1 MSKASIRTQEFLA
14 SRLHFLITTP
24 EVLRLVNDITT
35 CTVEWLERPDLEA
48 LEQSGGRELFP
59 CFTTYLQRHLM
70 EVRGVIYPN
79 LTDGDQAISHVIRLD
94 LADFQFFFRLRTTQT
109 SFLLSPFHCRF
120 LSMLFGRL
128 VIMHLSLAAR
138 EQEGVY
144 PFTPYSL
151 EEQVV
156 ADYLQSLNLAPCATI
171 KLDAQ
176 DNPYIGS
183 LLYTAAG
190 VRRCGLPDKRRE
202 EAIVQGWRLFKRLL
216 YYSVEGER
224 LYTGFAI
231 LSPHRSLEYYRLRW
245 PSLLWFHEDSH
256 TSLDQGLQAIKQ
268 FLLNAN
274 GFSTFLAMYE
284 GRIVG
289 LLKLTQG
296 TQRQLTT
303 AAAWRSVLP
312 LATISPRGRVSFW
325 IALKG
330 RHSPRIR
337 LSVLE
342 YRQGHLHIPLFQ
354 DVFWQELERQMKEV
368 CPGCHIDG
376 ARTLPH
382 LKSLLEMVRRSG
394 HGAIFLL
401 GLSPGLL
408 QDPRAPIENQV
419 RLTWPVPLAEPWLE
433 HLAGLAKS
441 DGAMVVNDRLEVC
454 QFGARLKPPSVGLL
468 PDKDDLGSGMRHQVT
483 REFSAYAPG
492 VLGICVSQDAY
503 ISLYRH
509 GRLVS
514 RLY

>member
-1 MSKASIRTQEFLA
+1 MARRQIQTREFLA
-14 SRLHFLITTP
+14 SRLHFLLTTP

-35 CTVEWLERPDLEA
+35 CTVEWEDHPDLEA
-48 LEQSGGRELFP
+48 LESSGGRELFP

-79 LTDGDQAISHVIRLD
+79 LTDNDQVISHVIRLD

-109 SFLLSPFHCRF
+109 AFLLSPFHCRF

-128 VIMHLSLAAR
+128 VIMHLSPAAR
-138 EQEGVY
+138 EPEGLY

-156 ADYLQSLNLAPCATI
+156 ADYLQSLTQAPCATI

-183 LLYTAAG
+183 MLYTAADL
-190 VRRCGLPDKRRE
+190 RRCGMLDKGRE
-202 EAIVQGWRLFKRLL
+202 EAIIRAWRLFKRLL

-224 LYTGFAI
+224 LFTGFAI
-231 LSPHRSLEYYRLRW
+231 LSNLRPLEYYRQRW
-245 PSLLWFHEDSH
+245 PSLLRFHEANY
-256 TSLDQGLQAIKQ
+256 TSLDQGLQALRQ
-268 FLLNAN
+268 FLLNAD
-274 GFSTFLAMYE
+274 GRSTFLAMY
-284 GRIVG
+284 GGQIVG
-289 LLKLTQG
+289 LLKLIQG
-296 TQRQLTT
+296 TRRQLTT
-303 AAAWRSVLP
+303 AAAWRAVLP
-312 LATISPRGRVSFW
+312 LATISHRGQVSFW

-330 RHSPRIR
+330 RKNPRIR

-354 DVFWQELERQMKEV
+354 DFFWQELERQLKEV
-368 CPGCHIDG
+368 CPGCRMDG
-376 ARTLPH
+376 AGTMPR

-401 GLSPGLL
+401 GLN
-408 QDPRAPIENQV
+408 QDQLDDPHTPIENQV
-419 RLTWPVPLAEPWLE
+419 RLAWPVPLTEPWLQ

-441 DGAMVVNDRLEVC
+441 DGAVIMNDRLEAC
-454 QFGARLKPPSVGLL
+454 QFRARLKPTTVCLL
-468 PDKDDLGSGMRHQVT
+468 PDQDDLGSGMRHQVT
-483 REFSAYAPG
+483 REYSAYAPS
-492 VLGICVSQDAY
+492 VLGICVSQDSY
-503 ISLYRH
+503 ISLYRR
-509 GRLVS
+509 GKLVS